1 QGRAAR
7 PRGRAAGTHGARGPR
22 RRPARQRLRRPGP
35 AGHDRAGADARAA
48 RAVPGRA
55 VHRARPAVAHLRP
68 RLHPRA
74 EGQGRHRRPHHAPD
88 GGGGAAL
95 RPGRHG
101 GPRPAAGPGRPGRPG
116 PRAARQHHAHALV
129 RARPGLGRGRQRGAY
144 GRRDR
149 RAGRGD
155 ARGPRQAL
163 HLPRTGRDPARR
175 AQGAGGSGHRPDRP
189 GRGTARTGGRLPP
202 PHRTGAAMT
211 TLLDERPP
219 TARAFL
225 AVLGRD
231 LVVTW
236 RELPTF
242 LAQAFLQ
249 PLFILFVFGKVLGDL
264 GYVGNGFGDVLL
276 PGIVALNAFVG
287 GLQNTALP
295 LTLDFSF
302 SREIEDRLLSPL
314 PTRLAALEK
323 IVFGTIRGVVSG
335 AAMIPLGLLILPDT
349 SLALGSLPPA
359 LAVMALGAFVG
370 SAVGMVVG
378 TAVSPRGINV
388 VFTVV
393 LTPLMFT
400 GATQFPWPGLDRLPW
415 FQVVCAVNPLTYVS
429 EGMRAVMVPQ
439 VPHIPLWLCLLV
451 LVAAG
456 AVAAEAGMR
465 GFNRRAQD

>member
-1 QGRAAR
+1 
-7 PRGRAAGTHGARGPR
+7 
-22 RRPARQRLRRPGP
+22 
-35 AGHDRAGADARAA
+35 
-48 RAVPGRA
+48 
-55 VHRARPAVAHLRP
+55 
-68 RLHPRA
+68 
-74 EGQGRHRRPHHAPD
+74 
-88 GGGGAAL
+88 
-95 RPGRHG
+95 
-101 GPRPAAGPGRPGRPG
+101 
-116 PRAARQHHAHALV
+116 
-129 RARPGLGRGRQRGAY
+129 
-144 GRRDR
+144 
-149 RAGRGD
+149 
-155 ARGPRQAL
+155 
-163 HLPRTGRDPARR
+163 
-175 AQGAGGSGHRPDRP
+175 
-189 GRGTARTGGRLPP
+189 
-202 PHRTGAAMT
+202 MT

-314 PTRLAALEK
+314 PTRLVAMEK

-359 LAVMALGAFVG
+359 LAVMALGALVG